1 MALSKDEQAQLDA
14 LTAKASEPAEDD
26 FSIEIWD
33 ETGAGAKVP
42 YSKGRDW
49 LARFGIGVEAPAP
62 DAETDPKGKK
72 TAPKADAEGRP
83 DNVATRHFGPKKPA

>member
-14 LTAKASEPAEDD
+14 LTAKASEPEED

-42 YSKGRDW
+42 YSQGKSF
-49 LARFGIGVEAPAP
+49 LARFGIGVETPPAEDKP
-62 DAETDPKGKK
+62 AKDKPAAKTDDTPN
-72 TAPKADAEGRP
+72 
-83 DNVATRHFGPKKPA
+83 NVATRHFGPKKAS